1 LQRAFCCA
9 AAFYIAT
16 QHLCRKCNA
25 ASAMPQR
32 NIKCRKCN
40 AAAQYKMLRM
50 QCCKCNAASAK
61 GPPANAALQ
70 QGMPHRRT
78 PPESSL
84 SPFNWL

>member
-1 LQRAFCCA
+1 LQRAFCCV

-25 ASAMPQR
+25 ASAMLQR
-32 NIKCRKCN
+32 NTN
-40 AAAQYKMLRM
+40 AASAMPQVQHKMLRM

>member
-1 LQRAFCCA
+1 LARCIAAGFLLRCSILYCD
-9 AAFYIAT
+9 AAFML
-16 QHLCRKCNA
+16 QVQCC
-25 ASAMPQR
+25 
-32 NIKCRKCN
+32 KCN

>member
-1 LQRAFCCA
+1 
-9 AAFYIAT
+9 
-16 QHLCRKCNA
+16 
-25 ASAMPQR
+25 MPQVQ
-32 NIKCRKCN
+32 CRKCN
-40 AAAQYKMLRM
+40 AAAQHKCCKCNAAPQHKMLRM